1 MRFLQAISRLLATQ
15 TSAFIIL
22 VAILTFWKP
31 ELFLWVKGDVQT
43 AILGIIMLTMGMTL
57 TTEDFRILAKRPLDI
72 FIGACAQYT
81 IMPLLAY
88 SLVKLMNLPNG
99 IAAGLI
105 LVGCCPGGVSSNIMS
120 FLCKGDVAFSVGMTT
135 ASTLLAPVATPLL
148 VLWLSGSS
156 IEVDTWGM
164 FRSILIVTIIPVALG
179 AFANFFCGK
188 RKQYQEL
195 CSVMPGVSVI
205 GLACIV
211 GGVISYNGEHFFSSG
226 AMIFAAVFL
235 HNSLGYALGYAVGNA
250 PACQNRKNGQS
261 PWRSACRTRDWQP
274 ISPPAISRLCRM
286 PHLPRRSAASGT
298 RSPERFSP
306 DSSSLPTNIPN
317 IAQRKKNRQADPE
330 DSEFSRHLPGNLSK
344 ALFSF
349 FRYSFFGNP

>member
-105 LVGCCPGGVSSNIMS
+105 LVGCCPGGVSSNILY
-120 FLCKGDVAFSVGMTT
+120 FLC
-135 ASTLLAPVATPLL
+135 
-148 VLWLSGSS
+148 
-156 IEVDTWGM
+156 
-164 FRSILIVTIIPVALG
+164 
-179 AFANFFCGK
+179 
-188 RKQYQEL
+188 
-195 CSVMPGVSVI
+195 
-205 GLACIV
+205 
-211 GGVISYNGEHFFSSG
+211 
-226 AMIFAAVFL
+226 
-235 HNSLGYALGYAVGNA
+235 
-250 PACQNRKNGQS
+250 
-261 PWRSACRTRDWQP
+261 
-274 ISPPAISRLCRM
+274 
-286 PHLPRRSAASGT
+286 
-298 RSPERFSP
+298 
-306 DSSSLPTNIPN
+306 
-317 IAQRKKNRQADPE
+317 
-330 DSEFSRHLPGNLSK
+330 
-344 ALFSF
+344 
-349 FRYSFFGNP
+349 FG